1 MKLKLLTPLLI
12 LSLLALPSY
21 AKLDDDFRQK
31 LVDKAYKFTVVKLSY
46 FELNENGGLV
56 IDDSRSSEDD
66 VFYAV
71 DDRQYEFSKQFST
84 SDTAIIIMD
93 AWADSGTEFLNTQ
106 SAPIYRNSIL
116 PLVQAFSE
124 KDFLQY
130 AFTNEDTNV
139 GYSEELYDELE
150 TMIEEGSVLKRY
162 HTNGDIENFEYEL
175 QENGIKNLI
184 YLGFHSNMCIIG
196 RRVGMFGMN
205 QRGFSTYFVPESS
218 AAVETGDGWNSGLFH
233 EFTTSLIQQNFAG
246 TISKSSIIN
255 ALTMQQQ

>member
-93 AWADSGTEFLNTQ
+93 A
-106 SAPIYRNSIL
+106 
-116 PLVQAFSE
+116 
-124 KDFLQY
+124 
-130 AFTNEDTNV
+130 
-139 GYSEELYDELE
+139 
-150 TMIEEGSVLKRY
+150 
-162 HTNGDIENFEYEL
+162 
-175 QENGIKNLI
+175 
-184 YLGFHSNMCIIG
+184 
-196 RRVGMFGMN
+196 
-205 QRGFSTYFVPESS
+205 
-218 AAVETGDGWNSGLFH
+218 
-233 EFTTSLIQQNFAG
+233 
-246 TISKSSIIN
+246 
-255 ALTMQQQ
+255 